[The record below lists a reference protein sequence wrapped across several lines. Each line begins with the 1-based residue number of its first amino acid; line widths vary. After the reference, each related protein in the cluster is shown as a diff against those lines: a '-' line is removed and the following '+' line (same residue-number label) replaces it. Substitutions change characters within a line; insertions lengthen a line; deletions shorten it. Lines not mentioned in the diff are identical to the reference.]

1 MFQLNIY
8 VGFCRKFCFAEFL
21 WKLKKKIARRVLFQI
36 YVWQPHPSSKM
47 AGVAKNRKSL
57 NDKNGPV
64 LRYKHLKFELI
75 MRCLTN
81 ISVYFSN
88 KIVVI
93 FNQYAVSFIFTKM
106 HMQISLTETIYQ
118 K

>member
-1 MFQLNIY
+1 
-8 VGFCRKFCFAEFL
+8 
-21 WKLKKKIARRVLFQI
+21 
-36 YVWQPHPSSKM
+36 
-47 AGVAKNRKSL
+47 
-57 NDKNGPV
+57 
-64 LRYKHLKFELI
+64 

-81 ISVYFSN
+81 ISLYFSN

>member
-1 MFQLNIY
+1 MKI
-8 VGFCRKFCFAEFL
+8 
-21 WKLKKKIARRVLFQI
+21 KKKIARRVLFQI
-36 YVWQPHPSSKM
+36 YVWQPHPPSKM

-64 LRYKHLKFELI
+64 LRYNHLKFELI

-81 ISVYFSN
+81 ISVCFSN